1 MSNPLSHP
9 PPLEREGGGL
19 ETTDECEVVDLK
31 RLGVK
36 PGEGTGSESWG
47 ATGLQKELPHGGGER
62 LERLV
67 ELSCPLWSHQELNYR
82 SELLSIN
89 LWLSANSLTIRG

>member
-1 MSNPLSHP
+1 M
-9 PPLEREGGGL
+9 

-31 RLGVK
+31 RLEVK

-47 ATGLQKELPHGGGER
+47 ATRLQKELHHGGGER

-67 ELSCPLWSHQELNYR
+67 ELFCPLWSHQELNYR
-82 SELLSIN
+82 SELLS
-89 LWLSANSLTIRG
+89 RGGGH

>member
-1 MSNPLSHP
+1 MSNPLSHSP
-9 PPLEREGGGL
+9 PHPPTLAVEREGGGL

-31 RLGVK
+31 RLEVK
-36 PGEGTGSESWG
+36 PGEGAGSESWG
-47 ATGLQKELPHGGGER
+47 ATGLQKELHHGGGER

-82 SELLSIN
+82 SELS
-89 LWLSANSLTIRG
+89 SVATC